1 MESVTLS
8 SPPARPAADPVQRVN
23 QLRVAVMRLSRRLR
37 HQGNVGIT
45 PSQLAVLGTLER
57 TGPMTL
63 GRLAE
68 AEAVQPPSMT
78 RIVNALA
85 EAGLVDRQAR
95 EADRRSTEVALSR
108 DGHRALES
116 IRAHRNT
123 WLLERVKGLGQ
134 AERDDLW
141 RGVAAIERLLEDAR

>member
-1 MESVTLS
+1 MPATLAPFR
-8 SPPARPAADPVQRVN
+8 PPAGDVQRVN

-63 GRLAE
+63 GQLAD

-85 EAGLVDRQAR
+85 DAGLVERQAR
-95 EADRRSTEVALSR
+95 EADRRSTEVAISR
-108 DGHRALES
+108 GGQRAVDS

-123 WLLERVKGLGQ
+123 WLLERIDGLTED
-134 AERDDLW
+134 ERADLW
-141 RGVAAIERLLEDAR
+141 RGIAAIERLLEDSR

>member
-1 MESVTLS
+1 MATSTA
-8 SPPARPAADPVQRVN
+8 PPQPAAADAQRVN
-23 QLRVAVMRLSRRLR
+23 QVRVAVMRLSRRLR
-37 HQGNVGIT
+37 NQGNVGIT

-63 GRLAE
+63 GQLAE

-85 EAGLVDRQAR
+85 EAGLVQR
-95 EADRRSTEVALSR
+95 EARAGDRRSIEVALAR
-108 DGHRALES
+108 PGRRALES

-123 WLLERVKGLGQ
+123 WLLERVQGLTE
-134 AERDDLW
+134 AERIDLW
-141 RGVAAIERLLEDAR
+141 RGVSAIERLLEDRR